1 MLGIVLA
8 VMNSTFYE
16 AIARLPLGTVGAIE
30 FLGPIT
36 LAAAGMRTGRNFA
49 ALGVATA
56 GVYLL
61 TEVRIVGEP
70 VGYLFAFANCG
81 LFVLYVALGHRLA
94 SSGNGI
100 DRLGAAMLVATLAAV
115 PIGIEQAAPT
125 FGSPALLGA
134 AFGVGI
140 SSSVIPYV
148 CDQLA
153 MARLPRATFS
163 LMLALLPATA
173 SCIGLLV
180 LRQVP
185 TLREVIGVALV
196 IGGVALHAE
205 PIRRGTT
212 NGKDRT
218 WNTSGSEARG

>member
-1 MLGIVLA
+1 
-8 VMNSTFYE
+8 
-16 AIARLPLGTVGAIE
+16 
-30 FLGPIT
+30 
-36 LAAAGMRTGRNFA
+36 FA
-49 ALGVATA
+49 ALGLATA
-56 GVYLL
+56 GVYALS
-61 TEVRIVGEP
+61 EVRIAGQP

-81 LFVLYVALGHRLA
+81 LFALYVALGHRLA
-94 SSGNGI
+94 SGGNGI
-100 DRLGAAMLVATLAAV
+100 DRLGAAMAVAMVAAP
-115 PIGIEQAAPT
+115 PIGIGEAAPA

-134 AFGVGI
+134 AIGVGI

-173 SCIGLLV
+173 TCIGWVV

-185 TLREVIGVALV
+185 SVQDVIGVALV

-205 PIRRGTT
+205 PKHVGLEAVKGGEGGWVTAAAVTRG
-212 NGKDRT
+212 GR
-218 WNTSGSEARG
+218 APAP